1 MSTLPAPSPEL
12 LRSLLERVA
21 RLEAR
26 LERLEA
32 RVPERAVAD
41 TSRNG
46 HPDELSLKIRAWLDY
61 DRQKDL
67 EELRQNPGR
76 LAAIRKGRA
85 AMNQFYVSRGLTPDP
100 DPYPELP

>member
-1 MSTLPAPSPEL
+1 MPILPEPSAEL
-12 LRSLLERVA
+12 IRTLLERVA

-32 RVPERAVAD
+32 RVPERGAAATPRD
-41 TSRNG
+41 G
-46 HPDELSLKIRAWLDY
+46 HPDELSLKVRAWLDF